1 MIVQAPAIAPIR
13 MRLEDLYR
21 LGLLPPIQGGS
32 ISDYAENKILDAI
45 FNNVSLAV
53 TTPFVSLH
61 TANPGETG
69 ASEVAGGSY
78 AREAGSFGAAASG
91 DVTNDAQIEF
101 TNMPAV
107 GGDGV
112 VAFGIFDAVSAGNAL
127 WFDWLGNF
135 QWQKFTVQSSDL
147 AGDVITAPAHGLS
160 ATSPNQRVVF
170 TAEFGGDTLPTGIVA
185 GTLYHVNSVPSA
197 DTFTISA
204 TDGGANVNITAVGK
218 GSFRRVDPK
227 TVNGGDAFR
236 FASGQLTIRLR

>member
-21 LGLLPPIQGGS
+21 LGLLPRIRGGS

-45 FNNVSLAV
+45 FNNVALAV

-61 TANPGETG
+61 TADPGETG

-78 AREAGSFGAAASG
+78 ARQAGSFGAAASG

-107 GGDGV
+107 GGNGV

-147 AGDVITAPAHGLS
+147 VGNTITAPGHGLS
-160 ATSPNQRVVF
+160 NDQRVVF

-185 GTLYHVNSVPSA
+185 GTLYWVINA
-197 DTFTISA
+197 ATDTFEIS
-204 TDGGANVNITAVGK
+204 TTQGGAEVDITAVGK